1 VERPPRP
8 ELAAETQRNE
18 KATQG
23 LRCVSCCV
31 LLVFPLHSPV
41 AFSRCVLPLR
51 SPVAFPIVF
60 PVGFPITFRFR
71 CVLLPLRCVSESF
84 ALKRY
89 VICCVSFELAFA
101 FAFPWALSYVLFAFA
116 FAFPWALSC
125 VLFAFAFDGFAAFLL
140 RSPCVSVGIAFAFA
154 FPLRF
159 VCVCINIRFRSVS
172 VAFPLHCVPLP
183 LPVRCVALPSHCVP
197 IMLRPHC
204 LVMVRSPCAPLRC
217 VA

>member
-1 VERPPRP
+1 VERPPRS

-23 LRCVSCCV
+23 IRCVSCCV

-101 FAFPWALSYVLFAFA
+101 FAFPGPLGLK
-116 FAFPWALSC
+116 
-125 VLFAFAFDGFAAFLL
+125 L
-140 RSPCVSVGIAFAFA
+140 RSVCVCVRRFRCVSFA

-159 VCVCINIRFRSVS
+159 RWDCVCLCIPITFCLR
-172 VAFPLHCVPLP
+172 LH
-183 LPVRCVALPSHCVP
+183 
-197 IMLRPHC
+197 
-204 LVMVRSPCAPLRC
+204 
-217 VA
+217 